1 MPAAREDY
9 LLRMIQQ
16 AAAALRRLRE
26 RLARG
31 DSAEEIVA
39 DAQTATSE
47 LLGPRGELFERLDPH
62 SAAQL
67 LRDPER
73 VRLWAD
79 LLAVRADA
87 LAAVGKGQE
96 ADRLHVRS
104 NALRAA
110 VPEATNAA
118 PHSRSHLK

>member
-26 RLARG
+26 RLAGG

-47 LLGPRGELFERLDPH
+47 LLGARGELFERLDPR

-67 LRDPER
+67 LGDPER

-87 LAAVGKGQE
+87 LAAGGNVQE
-96 ADRLHVRS
+96 GTRLQVRS
-104 NALRAA
+104 AALRAA
-110 VPEATNAA
+110 VTEPVSGA
-118 PHSRSHLK
+118 PHSRSRPE

>member
-1 MPAAREDY
+1 MPGARDDY

-26 RLARG
+26 RLGGGGA
-31 DSAEEIVA
+31 AEEVA
-39 DAQTATSE
+39 HDAGAAIGA
-47 LLGPRGELFERLDPH
+47 LLGPRRELFERLDPR

-67 LRDPER
+67 LGDPER
-73 VRLWAD
+73 VALWAD

-87 LAAVGKGQE
+87 LEATSDATGAA
-96 ADRLHVRS
+96 RLRERV

-110 VPEATNAA
+110 VPVDVTRR
-118 PHSRSHLK
+118 PD

>member
-26 RLARG
+26 RLTGG
-31 DSAEEIVA
+31 DSAEDVVTDTQAAIG
-39 DAQTATSE
+39 Q
-47 LLGPRGELFERLDPH
+47 LLGARGELFERLDPR

-67 LRDPER
+67 LGDPER

-87 LAAVGKGQE
+87 LAAAGKGQE
-96 ADRLHVRS
+96 ASHLHVRS
-104 NALRAA
+104 TALRAA
-110 VPEATNAA
+110 VPESTNGAS
-118 PHSRSHLK
+118 HSRSHPE